1 LFSTN
6 DSSQV
11 ALPDVFRQQILSLRR
26 EHEMLSR
33 WDQTMNMV
41 YPAAQF
47 ILPLRALPQ
56 RVAQKRIATPSTDEK
71 CKLMEARIEALAKLI
86 W

>member
-47 ILPLRALPQ
+47 IVAACTLCLSEWLRSALPLLQLTRNAG
-56 RVAQKRIATPSTDEK
+56 
-71 CKLMEARIEALAKLI
+71 
-86 W
+86 

>member
-1 LFSTN
+1 MYLGSK
-6 DSSQV
+6 
-11 ALPDVFRQQILSLRR
+11 ILSFRR

-47 ILPLRALPQ
+47 IVAACTLCLSEWLRSALPLLQLTRNA
-56 RVAQKRIATPSTDEK
+56 S
-71 CKLMEARIEALAKLI
+71 
-86 W
+86 

>member
-11 ALPDVFRQQILSLRR
+11 ALPDVFRQQILSFRR

-41 YPAAQF
+41 YRAAQF
-47 ILPLRALPQ
+47 ILLPA
-56 RVAQKRIATPSTDEK
+56 RFASASGS
-71 CKLMEARIEALAKLI
+71 EAHCHSFN
-86 W
+86 